1 VQRATLAAIY
11 EVLVSSGDWPTFQ
24 HLDALAWGPEAREP
38 REVFFELAKAE
49 LVTPALSVKG
59 DAQLRAE
66 TKVALTPLGLGEVPA
81 AAKDVEILL
90 GCVRQIAQRAEEFRP
105 PDPTVPVS
113 LDISSTEVAQML
125 GLPPRDPALR
135 RLGQLLGQAWQ
146 LWTSFAGPGDEG
158 WSLVVDVAAA
168 RRYAKVQTLGDYLR
182 LAGYAE
188 TEPQGAA
195 DAGEPDQAT
204 GEDAAHAD
212 QQKAGEARGTAATAP
227 IRFQRSVAA
236 DLPTDVD
243 LLGFDPLVKALHGL
257 LNDANTVLPL
267 AIAVTAPWGA
277 GKSSVMNQLEAVLRK
292 PPMGSTAQRVWTTVR
307 FDAWKYERSERLW
320 AALAKAIY
328 RQTQRQMSW
337 YGRLR
342 FRARLELRRR
352 GPVGSLLTL
361 AWPLFV
367 VGAIVVTILKLDPSG
382 IDAVPG
388 VLAGTA
394 VLLAAVTRYGHAL
407 ANPFQRAIER
417 HARRPDYETH
427 LGFTAEADR
436 DIRVLTRLAAPDDRH
451 GLAVFVD
458 DLDRCSSAHLV
469 EVVEAMN
476 QIFNSAREHRCVF
489 VLGLDRDIVATNIK
503 VAYAAT
509 VEQLCKD
516 RRDLG
521 DRFGYE
527 FLAKLVQ
534 LSVSIPEPAPAAMRT
549 LLEKV
554 TGNTAAT
561 ASGGPPAG
569 AALAQPGAEEAV
581 ERVQEHIQAT
591 AGESLESVAGA
602 AAQITQ
608 APAEVVAEAQR
619 RELAERLE
627 DSPEVAAAEF
637 AALAYLERNPR
648 QLKRFHNAFRLQ
660 LYVAN
665 EDQSVP
671 FDFTAGELVA
681 LAKWVVVRL
690 RWPELGNAI
699 TQDPQLL
706 AVIEAEAN
714 QEPAAISVELATS
727 ERIEQRDRWLARA
740 GVRALMLEVDADRR
754 MGKLELKG
762 FLRVA

>member
-1 VQRATLAAIY
+1 MSEFV
-11 EVLVSSGDWPTFQ
+11 
-24 HLDALAWGPEAREP
+24 EASDG
-38 REVFFELAKAE
+38 
-49 LVTPALSVKG
+49 T
-59 DAQLRAE
+59 
-66 TKVALTPLGLGEVPA
+66 
-81 AAKDVEILL
+81 
-90 GCVRQIAQRAEEFRP
+90 
-105 PDPTVPVS
+105 PDPGPQTTGTAEA
-113 LDISSTEVAQML
+113 DQT
-125 GLPPRDPALR
+125 
-135 RLGQLLGQAWQ
+135 GQQ
-146 LWTSFAGPGDEG
+146 
-158 WSLVVDVAAA
+158 VVDGPAGARAAS
-168 RRYAKVQTLGDYLR
+168 VPL
-182 LAGYAE
+182 
-188 TEPQGAA
+188 
-195 DAGEPDQAT
+195 
-204 GEDAAHAD
+204 H
-212 QQKAGEARGTAATAP
+212 
-227 IRFQRSVAA
+227 FQRSVAA
-236 DLPTDVD
+236 DLPSGED

-257 LNDANTVLPL
+257 LNDASTVLPL

-277 GKSSVMNQLEAVLRK
+277 GKSSVMHQLEATLRQ
-292 PPMGSTAQRVWTTVR
+292 PPAGAGAQRTWTTVS

-328 RQTQRQMSW
+328 RQAQRQMSFF
-337 YGRLR
+337 GRLR
-342 FRARLELRRR
+342 FRLRLELRRR
-352 GPVGSLLTL
+352 GRLGSLLTL
-361 AWPLFV
+361 AWPLLVFGALTV
-367 VGAIVVTILKLDPSG
+367 ALVRLHPSDVGT
-382 IDAVPG
+382 VPG
-388 VLAGTA
+388 VLAAAA
-394 VLLAAVTRYGHAL
+394 VLLGTVTRYGNAL

-436 DIRVLTRLAAPDDRH
+436 DIRVLTQLIAPDDRH

-516 RRDLG
+516 RKDLG
-521 DRFGYE
+521 ERFGYE

-554 TGNTAAT
+554 TGNTTAT
-561 ASGGPPAG
+561 VDGSPPAS
-569 AALAQPGAEEAV
+569 AALAQPGVEEAV
-581 ERVQEHIQAT
+581 ERAQEHIHAT

-637 AALAYLERNPR
+637 TALEYLERNPR

-665 EDQSVP
+665 EDQKVP
-671 FDFTAGELVA
+671 FDFTAGELIA

-706 AVIEAEAN
+706 AVIEAGAN
-714 QEPAAISVELATS
+714 QEPAAISAELATP

-740 GVRALMLEVDADRR
+740 GVHALMSEPDADRR

>member
-1 VQRATLAAIY
+1 MSEFV
-11 EVLVSSGDWPTFQ
+11 
-24 HLDALAWGPEAREP
+24 EASNG
-38 REVFFELAKAE
+38 
-49 LVTPALSVKG
+49 T
-59 DAQLRAE
+59 
-66 TKVALTPLGLGEVPA
+66 
-81 AAKDVEILL
+81 
-90 GCVRQIAQRAEEFRP
+90 
-105 PDPTVPVS
+105 PDPGPQTAGTAEG
-113 LDISSTEVAQML
+113 DQA
-125 GLPPRDPALR
+125 
-135 RLGQLLGQAWQ
+135 GQQ
-146 LWTSFAGPGDEG
+146 
-158 WSLVVDVAAA
+158 VVDVPADTHSASG
-168 RRYAKVQTLGDYLR
+168 TL
-182 LAGYAE
+182 
-188 TEPQGAA
+188 
-195 DAGEPDQAT
+195 
-204 GEDAAHAD
+204 H
-212 QQKAGEARGTAATAP
+212 
-227 IRFQRSVAA
+227 FQRSVAA
-236 DLPTDVD
+236 DLPSGED

-257 LNDANTVLPL
+257 LNDASTVLPL

-277 GKSSVMNQLEAVLRK
+277 GKSSVMYQLEAALRR
-292 PPMGSTAQRVWTTVR
+292 PSAGAGVQRTWTTVS

-328 RQTQRQMSW
+328 RQAQRQMSFF
-337 YGRLR
+337 GRLR
-342 FRARLELRRR
+342 FRLRLELRRR
-352 GPVGSLLTL
+352 GLLGSLLAL
-361 AWPLFV
+361 GWPLLV
-367 VGAIVVTILKLDPSG
+367 LGALTVALVRLHPSKVGT
-382 IDAVPG
+382 VPG
-388 VLAGTA
+388 VLAAAA
-394 VLLAAVTRYGHAL
+394 VLLGTLTRYGTAL

-436 DIRVLTRLAAPDDRH
+436 DIRVLTRLIAPDDRH

-458 DLDRCSSAHLV
+458 DLDRCSSGHLV

-516 RRDLG
+516 RKDLG
-521 DRFGYE
+521 ERFGYE

-534 LSVSIPEPAPAAMRT
+534 LSVSLPEPAPAAMRT

-561 ASGGPPAG
+561 ANGIPPAG

-608 APAEVVAEAQR
+608 APAEVVVEAQR

-637 AALAYLERNPR
+637 AALEYLERNPR

-665 EDQSVP
+665 EDQEVP

-706 AVIEAEAN
+706 AVIEAGAN
-714 QEPAAISVELATS
+714 QEPAAISAELATS

-740 GVRALMLEVDADRR
+740 GVHALMREADADRR